1 MNDKTPQA
9 LPADLLELFSNRA
22 SNDSLFID
30 WLHDNAIA
38 HLRTDLGGV
47 IKACYGLNPA
57 SVNDDTVGQHVA
69 TLYTPNEANT
79 HTNGILERVK
89 THFLAGR
96 LGVVAVK
103 MQRGCTEVW
112 AEHEG
117 AADVLVVPVRDNGK
131 PTLLWIEIKAI
142 TSYKNDAHAKACNQ
156 VFAMSNLDLVLVLK
170 KAYNFSARSGLFVL
184 NQPVFHGAKFSQ
196 NGTFSHTIR
205 LTEGWA
211 DYLEFTHDDGE
222 TDVYKNAVRQLF
234 NEQGKPVGYV
244 SVSQLANG
252 KHGPNKRLTSLG
264 PAGFNRRIIDADE
277 LRLSI
282 EDSLAES
289 AAIKT
294 GFSLIFLEITFDPT
308 QKNPDDQARAL
319 FVNKFLNR
327 LQKVIRRNDVISCT
341 ALNRFAILL
350 KYVNSPNALDRI
362 VNYFKKEFAEN
373 HTPPDNLGQMKL
385 SGGSVSFPHDGRD
398 YDDIM
403 EKVQVALDLSKL
415 HFGSEIYQWKNVSEH
430 VRDDQLSRD
439 LMSALVHNQL
449 YLTYQPQIDFY
460 GPNLVKGVEISP
472 EWNHPIFGKVPPAE
486 IYQLAQSNGAIVS
499 LGEWMFRQV
508 FKNMATLKT
517 LFGDELVLSVSVISP
532 QMLDKALMAKLT
544 AAAQAADIRPDQ
556 ICLEIPE
563 AMVVEEKDQTRASL
577 MDLKAGGFKLSID
590 NFGMNNFNWLQL
602 SKTPID
608 VLKLDK
614 SFVEGVMLDE
624 KNLSIIRC
632 IINMAH
638 ALGLE
643 VVSGGAENL
652 EQINAL
658 YRNGCYVFQG
668 ALTGERMTL
677 PDLLV
682 WQSELSHITD
692 LRDQMYNH
700 PTPL

>member
-1 MNDKTPQA
+1 MNTTTSPA
-9 LPADLLELFSNRA
+9 LPAELLELFSNRA
-22 SNDSLFID
+22 ANDGLFMD
-30 WLHDNAIA
+30 WVHDNAIA
-38 HLRTDLGGV
+38 HVRTDLGGTV
-47 IKACYGLNPA
+47 KACYGLNPDSA
-57 SVNDDTVGQHVA
+57 NADTVGQHVA
-69 TLYTPNEANT
+69 MLYTPNEANSST
-79 HTNGILERVK
+79 QDIVERVK
-89 THFLAGR
+89 AHCLAGR

-103 MQRGCTEVW
+103 MQRSCTEVW

-117 AADVLVVPVRDNGK
+117 AADVLVLPVRDNHQ

-142 TSYKNDAHAKACNQ
+142 TTYKNDAQAKAFNQ
-156 VFAMSNLDLVLVLK
+156 VFGMCNLDLVLVLK

-184 NQPVFHGAKFSQ
+184 NKPVFNDAKFSQ
-196 NGTFSHTIR
+196 NGTFSHAIR

-264 PAGFNRRIIDADE
+264 PMGFNRRIIDADE

-282 EDSLAES
+282 EDSITES
-289 AAIKT
+289 AAMKT
-294 GFSLIFLEITFDPT
+294 GFSLIFLEITFDPM
-308 QKNPDDQARAL
+308 QKNPDEQARAL

-373 HTPPDNLGQMKL
+373 HAPSESFGNMKL
-385 SGGSVSFPHDGRD
+385 NGGSVSFPHDGRD
-398 YDDIM
+398 YADIM

-439 LMSALVHNQL
+439 LMNALVHNQL

-460 GPNLVKGVEISP
+460 GPNLVKEVEIAP

-517 LFGDELVLSVSVISP
+517 LFGDELTLSVGVISP
-532 QMLDKALMAKLT
+532 QMLDKALVAKLT
-544 AAAQAADIRPDQ
+544 AGARAADIHPHQ
-556 ICLEIPE
+556 IYLEIPE

-577 MDLKAGGFKLSID
+577 MDLKASGFKLSID
-590 NFGMNNFNWLQL
+590 NFGINNFNWLQL

-614 SFVEGVMLDE
+614 SFVEGVTHDE

-643 VVSGGAENL
+643 VVSGGAESV
-652 EQINAL
+652 EQVNAL

-668 ALTGERMTL
+668 ALTGQRMTM

-682 WQSELSHITD
+682 WQTHLSDITD
-692 LRDQMYNH
+692 LRDKMYSQ
-700 PTPL
+700 PASL